1 MRSAA
6 VLVSRSEDPNESV
19 YQFENDWT
27 FLLTDDEK
35 NLFPSIVNIP
45 FNNGWLFL
53 VTFSIIDYQM
63 NSLNYSYFLSLVRT
77 IGCLILL
84 ICGSSVRYQTLFDRE
99 KKDIFQMMTKQR
111 EDVERYIIY
120 SQTANEP
127 IASVC
132 LQIIRSTSPIT
143 FMVQLYQINSKFD
156 DYIYDVE
163 NYLAQR
169 LMERVKAYGLEHET
183 SARLIWSIPTCRQ
196 AWTPVLKANK
206 FILRYTYK
214 DFSFMPFVNSN
225 VEQYEYPC
233 EYAGPRADPEHTAM
247 KNE

>member
-1 MRSAA
+1 
-6 VLVSRSEDPNESV
+6 
-19 YQFENDWT
+19 
-27 FLLTDDEK
+27 
-35 NLFPSIVNIP
+35 
-45 FNNGWLFL
+45 
-53 VTFSIIDYQM
+53 M
-63 NSLNYSYFLSLVRT
+63 NSLNYSYFLALFRT

-84 ICGSSVRYQTLFDRE
+84 ICGSSVRYQTLFNRE
-99 KKDIFQMMTKQR
+99 KKDVFQMMTKQR

-120 SQTANEP
+120 SQTGHVP
-127 IASVC
+127 IASIC
-132 LQIIRSTSPIT
+132 LQIICSTEPVT

-169 LMERVKAYGLEHET
+169 LIERVRAYGSEHET

-206 FILRYTYK
+206 FVLRYTYK
-214 DFSFMPFVNSN
+214 DFSFMPFVNSH
-225 VEQYEYPC
+225 VEQYEYLC
-233 EYAGPRADPEHTAM
+233 EYTGPPADPEDAAM